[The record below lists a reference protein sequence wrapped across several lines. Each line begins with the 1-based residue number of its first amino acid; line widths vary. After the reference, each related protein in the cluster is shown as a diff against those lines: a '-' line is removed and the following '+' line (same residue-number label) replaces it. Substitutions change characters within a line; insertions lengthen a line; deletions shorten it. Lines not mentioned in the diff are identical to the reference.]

1 MVNDSL
7 KLYCAREVRVFL
19 PAGLRWWNK
28 VGIRSDDSDT
38 TENLG
43 SAAHIEDTLV
53 PIRTVYTKAATAL

>member
-1 MVNDSL
+1 
-7 KLYCAREVRVFL
+7 VRVFL